1 MALWALIAVC
11 AASWFSLTSMR
22 EMAAMRRLCSSAS
35 RSISTD
41 QNDAPITEAAFKG
54 HPTALF
60 FGFTHCPEVCPTTLF
75 EMAGWLKTLGDEG
88 KDLRVFFI
96 SVDPERDTPDVMKGY
111 TSAFTDRITG
121 ITGNPQEVEKLLKGW
136 KIYAKKVPTE
146 NGDYTMDH
154 TASVML
160 LDRDGRLKSTIDYK
174 ESPDVALKKLTAA
187 DRRMKRAI
195 TILLRASVRRGRI
208 CSFAG

>member
-1 MALWALIAVC
+1 MNFRLLRYGLWAVIAVL
-11 AASWFSLTSMR
+11 SLFLVFTYANTR
-22 EMAAMRRLCSSAS
+22 FGTKAEGAQLGAPFNL
-35 RSISTD
+35 TD
-41 QNDAPITEAAFKG
+41 QDGAPITEAALSG
-54 HPTALF
+54 HPSVLF

-75 EMAGWLKTLGDEG
+75 EMAGWLKTLGDDG

-96 SVDPERDTPDVMKGY
+96 SVDPERDTPEVMKGY
-111 TSAFTDRITG
+111 TAAFTDRITG
-121 ITGNPQEVEKLLKGW
+121 ITGNPDEVEKLLKSW

-174 ESPDVALKKLTAA
+174 ESPDVALKKL
-187 DRRMKRAI
+187 R
-195 TILLRASVRRGRI
+195 LLI
-208 CSFAG
+208 AG

>member
-1 MALWALIAVC
+1 MNFRLLRYAVWALIAI
-11 AASWFSLTSMR
+11 
-22 EMAAMRRLCSSAS
+22 LCGFLVFTYVNA
-35 RSISTD
+35 RNGGNAQAVQLGVPFNLTD
-41 QNDAPITEAAFKG
+41 QNGAPITDAAFKD
-54 HPTALF
+54 HPTVLF

-121 ITGNPQEVEKLLKGW
+121 ITGDPQEVEKLLKGW

-174 ESPDVALKKLTAA
+174 ESPDVALKKL
-187 DRRMKRAI
+187 R
-195 TILLRASVRRGRI
+195 LLI
-208 CSFAG
+208 AG

>member
-1 MALWALIAVC
+1 MNFRLLRFGLWAVIA
-11 AASWFSLTSMR
+11 ALSLFLVFTYANTR
-22 EMAAMRRLCSSAS
+22 FGNKAEAVQLGAPFNL
-35 RSISTD
+35 TD
-41 QNDAPITEAAFKG
+41 QTGAPITEAAFKG

-121 ITGNPQEVEKLLKGW
+121 ITGKPDEVEKFLKAW

-160 LDRDGRLKSTIDYK
+160 LDRDARLKSTIDYK
-174 ESPDVALKKLTAA
+174 ESPDVAMKKL
-187 DRRMKRAI
+187 R
-195 TILLRASVRRGRI
+195 LLI
-208 CSFAG
+208 AG

>member
-1 MALWALIAVC
+1 MNFRLLRYALWALIAI
-11 AASWFSLTSMR
+11 
-22 EMAAMRRLCSSAS
+22 LCGFLVFTYVNARNGSNAQAVQLGVPFNL
-35 RSISTD
+35 TD
-41 QNDAPITEAAFKG
+41 QNGAPITEVAFKG
-54 HPTALF
+54 HPTVLF

-75 EMAGWLKTLGDEG
+75 EMAGWLKTLGNEG

-96 SVDPERDTPDVMKGY
+96 SVDPERDTPEVMKGY

-174 ESPDVALKKLTAA
+174 ESPDVALKKL
-187 DRRMKRAI
+187 R
-195 TILLRASVRRGRI
+195 LLI
-208 CSFAG
+208 AG

>member
-1 MALWALIAVC
+1 MNYRIVRIAVWAVI
-11 AASWFSLTSMR
+11 AALSLFLVFTY
-22 EMAAMRRLCSSAS
+22 ANTRLGDKAGAVQLGAPF
-35 RSISTD
+35 TLQD
-41 QNDAPITEAAFKG
+41 QDGAPITEAAFKG

-75 EMAGWLKTLGDEG
+75 EMASWLKDLGDEG

-96 SVDPERDTPDVMKGY
+96 SVDPERDTPEVMKGY
-111 TSAFTDRITG
+111 TAAFTARITG
-121 ITGNPQEVEKLLKGW
+121 ITGNPEEMEKLLKGW

-160 LDRDGRLKSTIDYK
+160 LDRNGRLKSTIDYK
-174 ESPDVALKKLTAA
+174 ESPDVALKKL
-187 DRRMKRAI
+187 K
-195 TILLRASVRRGRI
+195 LLIEG
-208 CSFAG
+208 